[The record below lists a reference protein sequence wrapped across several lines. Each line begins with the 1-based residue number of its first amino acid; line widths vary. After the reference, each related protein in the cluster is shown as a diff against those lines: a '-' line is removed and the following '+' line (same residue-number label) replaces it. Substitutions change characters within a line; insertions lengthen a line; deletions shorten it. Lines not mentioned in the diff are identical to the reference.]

1 MSGENKLKLH
11 FSYTVLTTPEAKT
24 FCQLTTFIS
33 RTQENTSIKKK
44 TTTQLCALLMDITSH
59 KAAHRCNDEEST
71 GRDCFH
77 VATTC
82 EME

>member
-1 MSGENKLKLH
+1 MGGENTLKLH
-11 FSYTVLTTPEAKT
+11 FSYTVLTTPEAKK
-24 FCQLTTFIS
+24 FCQVTTFIS
-33 RTQENTSIKKK
+33 RQENTSIKKK
-44 TTTQLCALLMDITSH
+44 TTTQLCALLMDIASH

-77 VATTC
+77 FATIC